1 MGNFLAA
8 RIIGAAKLDG
18 TNSEGDHPGSI
29 HPNEPYADYRHE
41 PDIIH
46 YTYLRQ
52 TVPAYPW
59 VCVRFCCA
67 CSERSNYQPMN
78 APKSPEEIKNDPC
91 QGINSLDHWTP
102 LKEDDGTVQEFNVP
116 YMPFVTPF
124 ALNRQ
129 PLPCSLSFF
138 ISLFVLSCVPLC

>member
-1 MGNFLAA
+1 
-8 RIIGAAKLDG
+8 
-18 TNSEGDHPGSI
+18 
-29 HPNEPYADYRHE
+29 
-41 PDIIH
+41 
-46 YTYLRQ
+46 
-52 TVPAYPW
+52 
-59 VCVRFCCA
+59 
-67 CSERSNYQPMN
+67 MN

-129 PLPCSLSFF
+129 PLPFSCS
-138 ISLFVLSCVPLC
+138 FVLYFALRSFLCSPLLT